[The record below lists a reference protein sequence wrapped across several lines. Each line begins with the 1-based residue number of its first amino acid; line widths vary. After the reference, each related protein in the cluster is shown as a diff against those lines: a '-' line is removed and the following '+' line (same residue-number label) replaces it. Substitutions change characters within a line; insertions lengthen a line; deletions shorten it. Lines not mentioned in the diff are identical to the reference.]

1 MENLFSQMFFSL
13 KFNVWLQWVDV
24 RIGVQNLY
32 EATFLNKLSDGMA
45 LDLWTPQLVF
55 QNTNERNTIKYVPSS
70 SVIMLVKNGS
80 SQEAPLSQIDEAL
93 VYSPKET
100 KLLMKTIHF
109 LDFKC
114 DFDLLYFPFDLQTCY
129 VLVCIIFVIR
139 DIAQNC
145 QKLNFNS

>member
-1 MENLFSQMFFSL
+1 MFFSL

-109 LDFKC
+109 LDFK
-114 DFDLLYFPFDLQTCY
+114 FEGHSEVNLMSL
-129 VLVCIIFVIR
+129 
-139 DIAQNC
+139 
-145 QKLNFNS
+145 K